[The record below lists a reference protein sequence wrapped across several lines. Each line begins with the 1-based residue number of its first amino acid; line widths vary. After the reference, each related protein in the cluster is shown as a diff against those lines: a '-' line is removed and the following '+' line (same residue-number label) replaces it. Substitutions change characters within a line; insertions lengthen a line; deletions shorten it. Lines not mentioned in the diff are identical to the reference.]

1 METKLVKICLE
12 KSVHYRERKNKGLVF
27 TSNLAESTVHTLIN
41 ERQKGKQKML
51 WSDHNVLQIRAAVR
65 SDSWGDS
72 WSKVQSNIYKIA
84 V

>member
-1 METKLVKICLE
+1 
-12 KSVHYRERKNKGLVF
+12 
-27 TSNLAESTVHTLIN
+27 
-41 ERQKGKQKML
+41 ML